1 MADIDKPMSKI
12 DGQQVLKEVF
22 NQTDHSVTVAGFI
35 SSKVGARITRT
46 AINATTDDYSYFDGT
61 NLLYT
66 IRVVYSTS
74 SKDEISSVE
83 RTA

>member
-1 MADIDKPMSKI
+1 MANIDKPLAKI

-22 NQTDHSVTVAGFI
+22 NNGDHSITVAGFI

-46 AINATTDDYSYFDGT
+46 AINSTTDDYSYFDGV

-66 IRVVYSTS
+66 IRIVYSTS
-74 SKDEISSVE
+74 SKEEISSVE
-83 RTA
+83 RTV

>member
-1 MADIDKPMSKI
+1 MADIDKPMTKI

-22 NQTDHSVTVAGFI
+22 NPGDHSITVAGFI
-35 SSKVGARITRT
+35 TSKVGVKITRT
-46 AINATTDDYSYFDGT
+46 SVSSTVDDYSYFDGA

-66 IRVVYSTS
+66 IRIVYSSTS
-74 SKDEISSVE
+74 KTEINSVE

>member
-1 MADIDKPMSKI
+1 MADIDKPLAKI

-22 NQTDHSVTVAGFI
+22 NNGDHSITVAGFI

-46 AINATTDDYSYFDGT
+46 AVNSTTDDYSYFDGV

-66 IRVVYSTS
+66 IRVVYSTT
-74 SKDEISSVE
+74 SKDELSSVE
-83 RTA
+83 RIA